1 MNLQNKP
8 LILVV
13 DDTPQ
18 NIQVL
23 GNILYNKGYNVAIA
37 SSGAGALQS
46 VKNKTPDLI
55 LLDIQMPEMDGFEVC
70 VILKSQFETKE
81 IPVIFLTASTETENI
96 LKGFEVGAIDFI
108 TKPFNSAEL
117 LARISTH
124 IELKKSKEK
133 IEFENVKI
141 ETLNTKLQ
149 STNNKLNVAYNK
161 IKDSINY
168 AKRIQENLLPDLSFL
183 TENGIEHFV
192 IYKPKNII
200 SGDFYFAT
208 QITTMGHDTLTTRE
222 HAPLL
227 IVAVADCTGHGVPGA
242 LLSML
247 GHNFLYEIVNI
258 GKVYDPAEILNKLN
272 TKFRKI
278 LKQEITLSHDGMDIA
293 ICVISTTTNIIEYA
307 GAKRPICYYNN
318 EHFIELVP
326 NKFSIG
332 GLENNNSV
340 FNKQIIELKSGNK
353 VFMFTDGITDQFDSS
368 NKKKITRKGFE
379 NKLSLLANKPLKTIK
394 KDLKDYLKD
403 WQGNNMQTD
412 DILVFSFEIL

>member
-133 IEFENVKI
+133 I
-141 ETLNTKLQ
+141 
-149 STNNKLNVAYNK
+149 
-161 IKDSINY
+161 
-168 AKRIQENLLPDLSFL
+168 
-183 TENGIEHFV
+183 
-192 IYKPKNII
+192 
-200 SGDFYFAT
+200 
-208 QITTMGHDTLTTRE
+208 
-222 HAPLL
+222 
-227 IVAVADCTGHGVPGA
+227 
-242 LLSML
+242 
-247 GHNFLYEIVNI
+247 
-258 GKVYDPAEILNKLN
+258 
-272 TKFRKI
+272 
-278 LKQEITLSHDGMDIA
+278 
-293 ICVISTTTNIIEYA
+293 
-307 GAKRPICYYNN
+307 
-318 EHFIELVP
+318 
-326 NKFSIG
+326 
-332 GLENNNSV
+332 
-340 FNKQIIELKSGNK
+340 
-353 VFMFTDGITDQFDSS
+353 
-368 NKKKITRKGFE
+368 
-379 NKLSLLANKPLKTIK
+379 
-394 KDLKDYLKD
+394 
-403 WQGNNMQTD
+403 
-412 DILVFSFEIL
+412 